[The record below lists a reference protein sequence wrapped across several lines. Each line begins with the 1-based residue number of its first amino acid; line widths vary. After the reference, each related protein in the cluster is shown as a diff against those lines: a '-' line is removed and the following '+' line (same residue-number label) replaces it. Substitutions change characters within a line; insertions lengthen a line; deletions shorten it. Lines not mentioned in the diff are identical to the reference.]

1 MSPHNDFTIM
11 FDEPARIIVA
21 KMRGFW
27 PQETLSAFNDQ
38 MAATIRAASAQRS
51 AFGIL
56 ADATEFGV
64 QSAMI
69 AEGFS
74 RNDSNDPTKPSGPL
88 AFVVSSTLVKMQATR
103 MLTNA
108 HVEVFTDLP
117 AGRKWL
123 EDVLSSL
130 K

>member
-1 MSPHNDFTIM
+1 MSPHNDFTIL
-11 FDEPARIIVA
+11 FDEQARIIVA

-27 PQETLSAFNDQ
+27 PQETLLAFNDQ
-38 MAATIRAASAQRS
+38 MAAAIRTASARRS

-69 AEGFS
+69 AEGFA
-74 RNDSNDPTKPSGPL
+74 RNESNDTTRPSGPL

-108 HVEVFTDLP
+108 YEVFTDLP

-123 EDVLSSL
+123 EGILSSL